1 MPASE
6 KTDHLKLQYE
16 FAAHLRNPQ
25 QVSAPQAIDE
35 RRLDIYRGL
44 FFNNLK
50 GFLDTTFPVCA
61 EVLGEERWQ
70 QLAREFFACY
80 RSQSPYFLEIPR
92 EFLSFLETHYQP
104 ADTDPAYFYELAHY
118 EWLELALDIA
128 EVDNGTLAA
137 LQPALTPQQL
147 ADGIPLLTLAE
158 GFLYQYPVH
167 EISLQN
173 RQPVPKPT
181 ALIVYRAADDAVRF
195 IETNPFTLQL
205 LALLKE
211 QTLSGYDAVCMLLQQ
226 AGMTAGDAAID
237 GGMTILQ
244 QWAAQGLIAGV
255 KAPLKNPDM
264 S

>member
-6 KTDHLKLQYE
+6 KADHLILQYA

-25 QVSAPQAIDE
+25 QMSAPQAIEE
-35 RRLDIYRGL
+35 RRLEIYRGL

-92 EFLSFLETHYQP
+92 EFLSFLETHYQS
-104 ADTDPAYFYELAHY
+104 ANNDPAYFYELAHY

-128 EVDNGTLAA
+128 EMDECTVAVS
-137 LQPALTPQQL
+137 QPALTQQQL
-147 ADGIPLLTLAE
+147 VDGVPLLALAE

-173 RQPVPKPT
+173 RQPAPKPT

-211 QTLSGYDAVCMLLQQ
+211 QTLSGYDAVCTLLQQ
-226 AGMTAGDAAID
+226 SGMNAGDAAVD
-237 GGMTILQ
+237 GGMSILQ
-244 QWAAQGLIAGV
+244 QWATQGLITGI
-255 KAPLKNPDM
+255 KAPLKNPDI